1 MDINRLIAPDRVIC
15 LDQISSKKRLLE
27 TLGQMLSL
35 GAIDLDP
42 ADIFNKLIERERLGS
57 TGLGH
62 GVALPHGRLGNNS
75 STVGAFIKLDTAVDF
90 DSTDGQ
96 PTDLIFALLV
106 PEHHTEEHLQILA
119 SLAGMFSDGEFC
131 NQLRECKTDEDLFKL
146 LSSWSA
152 TSIAS

>member
-27 TLGQMLSL
+27 KMGQMLSL

-62 GVALPHGRLGNNS
+62 GVALPHGRFGINDT
-75 STVGAFIKLDTAVDF
+75 TVGAFIKLDTPVDF
-90 DSTDGQ
+90 DSSDGL
-96 PTDLIFALLV
+96 PADLIFALLV
-106 PEHHTEEHLQILA
+106 PVEHTEEHLQILA
-119 SLAGMFSDGEFC
+119 SLAGMFSDSEFC
-131 NQLRECKTDEDLFKL
+131 RKLRECKNNEDLFKL
-146 LSSWSA
+146 LSGWSA

>member
-1 MDINRLIAPDRVIC
+1 MNISRLITPDRVIC

-35 GAIDLDP
+35 GAADLDP

-62 GVALPHGRLGNNS
+62 GVALPHGRLGDNAAS
-75 STVGAFIKLDTAVDF
+75 IGAFIKLDNPVDF

-106 PEHHTEEHLQILA
+106 PAEHTEEHLQILA
-119 SLAGMFSDGEFC
+119 SLAGMFSDGDFC
-131 NQLRECKTDEDLFKL
+131 KQLRECKTSEDLFKL
-146 LSSWSA
+146 ISGWSA

>member
-42 ADIFNKLIERERLGS
+42 AEIFNKLIERERLGS

-62 GVALPHGRLGNNS
+62 GVALPHGRLGNNT
-75 STVGAFIKLDTAVDF
+75 STVGAFIKLNTPVDF
-90 DSTDGQ
+90 DSTDGK

-106 PEHHTEEHLQILA
+106 PIEHTEEHLQILA

-131 NQLRECKTDEDLFKL
+131 KQLRECNTDEDLFKL
-146 LSSWSA
+146 LSGWSTA
-152 TSIAS
+152 SIAS

>member
-1 MDINRLIAPDRVIC
+1 MDINRLIVPDRVIC

-62 GVALPHGRLGNNS
+62 GVALPHGRLGNNT
-75 STVGAFIKLDTAVDF
+75 STVGAFIKLDSPVDF

-119 SLAGMFSDGEFC
+119 SLAGMFSDSEFC
-131 NQLRECKTDEDLFKL
+131 KQLRDCKSNEDLFKH

>member
-1 MDINRLIAPDRVIC
+1 MDISRLIAPERVIC

-27 TLGQMLSL
+27 TLGQLLSQ
-35 GAIDLDP
+35 GAINLDP
-42 ADIFNKLIERERLGS
+42 TDIFNKLIERERLGS

-75 STVGAFIKLDTAVDF
+75 STVGAFIKLNSPVDF
-90 DSTDGQ
+90 DSTDGK

-106 PEHHTEEHLQILA
+106 PEAHTEEHLQILA
-119 SLAGMFSDGEFC
+119 SLAGMFSDNDFC
-131 NQLRECKTDEDLFKL
+131 NQLRDCETDEALYKL
-146 LSSWSA
+146 ISGWSA